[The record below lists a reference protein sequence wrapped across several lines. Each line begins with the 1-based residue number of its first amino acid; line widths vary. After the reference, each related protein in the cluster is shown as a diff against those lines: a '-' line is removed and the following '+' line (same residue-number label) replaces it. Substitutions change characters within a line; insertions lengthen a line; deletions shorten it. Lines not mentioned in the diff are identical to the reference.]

1 MSDSRHGSAD
11 QGRPEKRDQRS
22 GGGNGAGRP
31 TSARSGSTARDG
43 AAPKKPYGDR
53 DNRKP
58 YGDRDAKKP
67 YGDRDARKPYGDRD
81 ARKPYGDRDA
91 KKPYGD
97 RDAKKPYGDRD
108 AKKPYGDRDAK
119 KPYGDRDAKKPYGDR
134 DNRKPYGDR
143 DPKPYGDRGAS
154 KPYGDRDARKPYGDR
169 DARKP
174 YGDRDAK
181 KPYGDRGASKSY
193 GDRDNRKPYGDRDA
207 KKPYG
212 DRGASKPYGD
222 RDARKPY
229 GDRDNRKSYG
239 DAPRGS
245 RPGGRD
251 DQRETPRENHGAA
264 ELQVRPRHDDP
275 FIPESIEARDLDKGA
290 RAELKT
296 LSKENAD
303 WVARHLVAASELLE
317 EDPELAH
324 QHALSAGRRAGR
336 IAVVRETLAI
346 TAYATGDFALAL
358 RELRTYR
365 RISGSN
371 DQLPLL
377 VDSERGVGRP
387 DRALEV
393 GRAVDRTTLPA
404 AVQAALAIAMSGARL
419 DLGQPEIALAEL
431 EIPQLD
437 PDRAFSYSP
446 ALFSAY
452 AEVLEELGRTDEA
465 ATWRARADRADAA
478 LAGPAEAE
486 SIEIFEIELDESAD
500 QIEAVVEVA
509 ETVESVEQVEL
520 EASIETEAADDAA
533 QADSVDVDDIGDDT
547 VDRDP
552 GDVLEDEVRAVLA
565 ETADL
570 DTEENEGTTG
580 GSVSREG

>member
-1 MSDSRHGSAD
+1 MVLQGGPCGRVGHRRTNIEERGHPKTGGLSSLTGYFTRCPITVESHEDSTHDGTIVSDSKQGSADD
-11 QGRPEKRDQRS
+11 QGRPERREQRS
-22 GGGNGAGRP
+22 SGGNGAGRP
-31 TSARSGSTARDG
+31 ASARSGSTARDG
-43 AAPKKPYGDR
+43 AP
-53 DNRKP
+53 
-58 YGDRDAKKP
+58 AKKP
-67 YGDRDARKPYGDRD
+67 
-81 ARKPYGDRDA
+81 
-91 KKPYGD
+91 
-97 RDAKKPYGDRD
+97 
-108 AKKPYGDRDAK
+108 
-119 KPYGDRDAKKPYGDR
+119 
-134 DNRKPYGDR
+134 
-143 DPKPYGDRGAS
+143 
-154 KPYGDRDARKPYGDR
+154 
-169 DARKP
+169 
-174 YGDRDAK
+174 
-181 KPYGDRGASKSY
+181 Y

-222 RDARKPY
+222 RDNRKPY
-229 GDRDNRKSYG
+229 GE
-239 DAPRGS
+239 APRGG

-251 DQRETPRENHGAA
+251 DQRDAPPRENYGAA

-317 EDPELAH
+317 DDPELAH

-393 GRAVDRTTLPA
+393 GRAVDRSTLAP
-404 AVQAALAIAMSGARL
+404 AVQVGLAIAMSGARL

-452 AEVLEELGRTDEA
+452 AEVLEELGRADEA
-465 ATWRARADRADAA
+465 AKWRARADRAEAA
-478 LAGPAEAE
+478 LGGPAEAE
-486 SIEIFEIELDESAD
+486 SIEIFE
-500 QIEAVVEVA
+500 
-509 ETVESVEQVEL
+509 VEL
-520 EASIETEAADDAA
+520 EEFADEADEADEAEAPVEVVDSETGAAATDEVVETEAADDAA
-533 QADSVDVDDIGDDT
+533 LGDAEDEPAASAGADAEDVFDGDP
-547 VDRDP
+547 R
-552 GDVLEDEVRAVLA
+552 DVLEDDVREVLA
-565 ETADL
+565 AIEAD
-570 DTEENEGTTG
+570 ESEGTSG
-580 GSVSREG
+580 GTVPRED